1 MKERVT
7 ISLDAEVAAQLKGA
21 AKAAGAASVSEYV
34 QSTVEAQFARE
45 LWLKRWIAVHGEPD
59 PVALDYWER
68 KFRGEQVEPPWKKTA
83 TPGGDR

>member
-34 QSTVEAQFARE
+34 QSTVEQRFARE
-45 LWLKRWIAVHGEPD
+45 LWLKRWIAAAGEPD
-59 PVALDYWER
+59 PVALDYATR
-68 KFRGEQVEPPWKKTA
+68 RLLGEKVEPPWKKS
-83 TPGGDR
+83 GRQGNDR

>member
-7 ISLDAEVAAQLKGA
+7 ISLDAEVAARLKGA

-45 LWLKRWIAVHGEPD
+45 LWLRRWIAVHGEPD
-59 PVALDYWER
+59 PVALDYWMR
-68 KFRGEQVEPPWKKTA
+68 RFRGEGDDSPWKVA
-83 TPGGDR
+83 QPEEH